1 METLDNIITYQN
13 DKEDEPT
20 ESKNEELNNNQSKE
34 DVNNNQSQEDVK
46 EDNNLNIDNL
56 KELNDIINSNDNN
69 IDINDI
75 NTDYNYMNIDINND
89 SKNNNE
95 KSIDNNLENSNEKV
109 NEKSIENNIE
119 NINENNNEISNN
131 NINSKS
137 NSNKISINNSKN
149 NISNNFNENEIDNNN
164 IYDINDQKIN
174 DKDNSNN
181 DDNINLDNSNNKE
194 NNNNQYD
201 IKNSYSN
208 IKDNMNNNVNN
219 NENIKTGI
227 INSNIIN
234 NQNSIISKKDNNSNI
249 DININKEKNQKKIIE
264 KDIIDELIEK
274 IKAHEK
280 IVINRET
287 YKDTLN
293 KLDEE
298 LKLGLERINE
308 IKTNK
313 KSYFDIQKELNSEKF
328 SKNKKFKDLLSEI
341 NKTIKEINYRHYKNG
356 TYLDYKNI
364 KIIKPKIYFNS
375 TRRRTSSKKL
385 IKNKNNE
392 FYMSSIDGKLIV
404 NGERKDVTDST
415 NFDDLFKKSSNNF
428 HQIKDRNLDIIDG
441 FLTNRRQNYS
451 IDKMK
456 KNINMNYTPEYRIRR
471 VNRFNR
477 DYFKEEL
484 KKINEL
490 LFDKSKN

>member
-1 METLDNIITYQN
+1 MDTLDNIYACQN
-13 DKEDEPT
+13 DKENEPT
-20 ESKNEELNNNQSKE
+20 ETKNEELNNNQS
-34 DVNNNQSQEDVK
+34 QEEVK
-46 EDNNLNIDNL
+46 EDNNLNIDNF

-109 NEKSIENNIE
+109 NEKSIENNLE
-119 NINENNNEISNN
+119 NSNENNNEIPNN
-131 NINSKS
+131 NINSKT

-164 IYDINDQKIN
+164 NSYDINNQKIN
-174 DKDNSNN
+174 DKDNTNN
-181 DDNINLDNSNNKE
+181 DDNINQENSNNKE
-194 NNNNQYD
+194 NNNNNQYN
-201 IKNSYSN
+201 IKNGYSN
-208 IKDNMNNNVNN
+208 IKDNINNNINN
-219 NENIKTGI
+219 NENIKTNGI
-227 INSNIIN
+227 INNNITN
-234 NQNSIISKKDNNSNI
+234 NQNSIISKKNNNFNI
-249 DININKEKNQKKIIE
+249 DININKENDQKKIKE

-298 LKLGLERINE
+298 LKFGLERINK
-308 IKTNK
+308 INTNK
-313 KSYFDIQKELNSEKF
+313 KSYFDIKKELNCEKF
-328 SKNKKFKDLLSEI
+328 LKNKKFKDLLSEI
-341 NKTIKEINYRHYKNG
+341 NKTIKEINYRNYNNG

-375 TRRRTSSKKL
+375 TIRRPSKKRY

-428 HQIKDRNLDIIDG
+428 YQTKDRNLDIIDG
-441 FLTNRRQNYS
+441 FFTNRRQNYS
-451 IDKMK
+451 IDKTK
-456 KNINMNYTPEYRIRR
+456 KNNINLNYTPEYRIRR

-490 LFDKSKN
+490 LFDKYKN